1 MLPLVTVNVVMT
13 AMIID
18 QRIEEKNVP
27 KDGLSSFQEFVTT
40 KKIIPDTVNI
50 EEGRSVAYL
59 KN

>member
-1 MLPLVTVNVVMT
+1 MTVNVVMT